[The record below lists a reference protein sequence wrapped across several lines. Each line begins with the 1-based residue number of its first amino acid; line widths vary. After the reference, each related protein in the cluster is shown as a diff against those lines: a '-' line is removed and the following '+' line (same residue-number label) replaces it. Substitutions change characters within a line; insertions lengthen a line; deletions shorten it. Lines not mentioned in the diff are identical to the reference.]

1 VRGEGG
7 ETSVSGGR
15 PSPPQKRERVMD
27 KRNLLALVAI
37 LAMIVVAVS
46 LSIAASVKQYQYTG
60 TVTEVDAK
68 DKTLSVDKGGEIWQ
82 FSTEGMKDV
91 KLKKGDKVTVFYV
104 MIAKKIE
111 SK

>member
-1 VRGEGG
+1 M
-7 ETSVSGGR
+7 
-15 PSPPQKRERVMD
+15 QKRRLFGFVAV
-27 KRNLLALVAI
+27 LAVIAVI
-37 LAMIVVAVS
+37 VS

-68 DKTLSVDKGGEIWQ
+68 AKTLSVDKGGEIWQ

-91 KLKKGDKVTVFYV
+91 KVKKGDKVTVSYLMV
-104 MIAKKIE
+104 AKKIE